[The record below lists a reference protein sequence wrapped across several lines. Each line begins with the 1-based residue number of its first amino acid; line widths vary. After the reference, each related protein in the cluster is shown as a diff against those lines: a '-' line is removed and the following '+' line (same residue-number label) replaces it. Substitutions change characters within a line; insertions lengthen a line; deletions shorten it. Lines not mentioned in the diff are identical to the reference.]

1 MSAGALAQDAL
12 AAADGGWPAAA
23 VRDTVAAIVEGQE
36 YQRTLTASV
45 FEQLAALLGRGLR
58 RVLELLPSI
67 GIGERVLVLAAVAL
81 AVLVIARIVLRARA
95 QREHWAGGGREGRGV
110 RRTDPWAEAER
121 LAAEGAY
128 LEAAHQL
135 CAALLVA
142 SARRGEVTLHPSK
155 TTGDYA
161 REMRRRRAPSEADF
175 QRFRARYDRVVYD
188 AQRCDAGDWRAL
200 LDDAR
205 PLLAR
210 ERAA

>member
-1 MSAGALAQDAL
+1 MSAGALAQDTL
-12 AAADGGWPAAA
+12 VAAHGGWPAAA
-23 VRDTVAAIVEGQE
+23 VRDTVAAIVEGE
-36 YQRTLTASV
+36 AYQRALTASV
-45 FEQLAALLGRGLR
+45 FEQLAALIGRAFR
-58 RVLELLPSI
+58 RVLELLPSV
-67 GIGERVLVLAAVAL
+67 GIGDRVLVLAAVAL
-81 AVLVIARIVLRARA
+81 AALVVARMVLRARA
-95 QREHWAGGGREGRGV
+95 QREHWAGGAREGRAL

-121 LAAEGAY
+121 LAAAGAF

-135 CAALLVA
+135 CAALLAA

-188 AQRCDAGDWRAL
+188 AQRCDAADWRAL